1 MYFFSHQSQN
11 RLADLVAEHLD
22 HLHYLNDILCLDIC
36 DLNQVLTDHLLN
48 KLLIP
53 LYIYSL
59 SKKTAAV
66 YLTETRGHVS
76 AVVSL
81 FLLSQVFLIINH
93 SPLVQILTWIIL
105 YGNNDMLS
113 HNITEQWL
121 EQLQLNNEQKTE
133 TAEPHN
139 VTNGDVE
146 LNCSK
151 YSDSSR
157 NSDSDLNIT
166 DEEKEKLLKLGKCK
180 RGDSQKYN
188 KQLMLEIC

>member
-1 MYFFSHQSQN
+1 M
-11 RLADLVAEHLD
+11 ADLVAEHLD

-76 AVVSL
+76 TVVSL
-81 FLLSQVFLIINH
+81 FLLSQVFLILNH

-121 EQLQLNNEQKTE
+121 EQLQLNNEQKKETTE
-133 TAEPHN
+133 AHS
-139 VTNGDVE
+139 VTNGDVD

-151 YSDSSR
+151 YSDSPR

-166 DEEKEKLLKLGKCK
+166 DEEKEKLLKLGE
-180 RGDSQKYN
+180 Y
-188 KQLMLEIC
+188 QLTTI